1 MKTSKRILAL
11 LLALV
16 MCLALASCGGENANA
31 NANANANTNTDASS
45 GETGSGEAEPVSN
58 DIVVAA
64 ASLGSTLNP
73 WDQVDGT
80 TSTFQYAAY
89 DRLVKYAITTDENGN
104 EIADTSNVVGNLAES
119 WETSDDSL
127 TWTFHLNPNAR
138 FANGDQVT
146 SEDVIWSFEH
156 CRENAN
162 SSFFFTLTNIQ
173 DMQAPDEAT
182 VVFTLSQRSNM
193 FLRLLEIY
201 NFCVV
206 NKDEAEKGMA
216 SDPDFL
222 TTHACGS
229 GPYIIE
235 TYDTTSEVVF
245 KARDDYWGEDKAKNS
260 SVTWKLV
267 QESSDRQMLLQNG
280 DVDVALDL
288 EDKNISTV
296 AGMENVN
303 VVQYASNK
311 HLFLCLNNNVAPFDN
326 PKVRQAVA
334 YAIPYDDLVN
344 EVMYG
349 NAVRTTSMLPDNV
362 SGHIAEEGKT
372 FVNQDLEKAK
382 ALLAEAGYPDGF
394 SCEMTLGNGFTDW
407 EESAVTIQYAL
418 SQIGIDMKINEID
431 RAAFL
436 TEAANQKL
444 QIFLN
449 RFNPF
454 IGDPGYL
461 VNCLYTQSSSYNYFN
476 YKNPEFD
483 KMYEQAEL
491 AETEEERLKIYED
504 MQYIFGAENPVV
516 ELYQYGWAYCG
527 RDNVSGFA
535 FYPDLT
541 LRFASLSKG

>member
-1 MKTSKRILAL
+1 MKTSKRIMALILAL
-11 LLALV
+11 MMSLSLA
-16 MCLALASCGGENANA
+16 ACGGNNANA
-31 NANANANTNTDASS
+31 NANANVGNS
-45 GETGSGEAEPVSN
+45 GTTTEAQGDSTAVSN
-58 DIVVAA
+58 DIVVAS

-73 WDQVDGT
+73 WDQTDGT
-80 TSTFQYAAY
+80 TSAFQYAAY
-89 DRLVKYAITTDENGN
+89 DRLVKYATTTDENGN
-104 EIADTSNVVGNLAES
+104 EIADTDNVVGNLAES
-119 WETSDDSL
+119 WETSEDGL
-127 TWTFHLNPNAR
+127 TWTFHMDPDAY
-138 FANGDQVT
+138 FTNGDKVT
-146 SEDVIWSFEH
+146 SGDVVWSFEN
-156 CRENAN
+156 CRDNAN
-162 SSFFFTLTNIQ
+162 SSFFFTLTNII
-173 DMQAPDEAT
+173 DMQAPDDDT

-193 FLRLLEIY
+193 LLRLLEIY
-201 NFCVV
+201 SFCIV
-206 NKDEAEKGMA
+206 NQSEAEEGIA
-216 SDPDFL
+216 SDPEYL
-222 TTHACGS
+222 TTHTCGS
-229 GPYIIE
+229 GPYTIE
-235 TYDTTSEVVF
+235 TYDTTSEVVL
-245 KARDDYWGEDKAKNS
+245 KARSDYWGEDKAQNN

-267 QESSDRQMLLQNG
+267 QEASDRQLLLQNG
-280 DVDVALDL
+280 DIDVALDL

-296 AGMENVN
+296 AEMAGVTVE
-303 VVQYASNK
+303 QFASNK

-326 PKVRQAVA
+326 VKVREAIA

-372 FVNQDLEKAK
+372 YVNQDLEKAK

-394 SCEMTLGNGFTDW
+394 TCEMTLGNGFTDW

-436 TEAANQKL
+436 SEAAEGKL

-461 VNCLYTQSSSYNYFN
+461 VNCQYTSSSSYNYFN
-476 YKNPEFD
+476 YNNAEFD
-483 KMYEQAEL
+483 ALYVKAE
-491 AETEEERLKIYED
+491 AADTEAERLECYKE

-516 ELYQYGWAYCG
+516 EMYQYGWAYCG
-527 RDNVSGFA
+527 RDNVSGFV